1 MYLKKT
7 PSPDACIDYVG
18 LRPLALPFHLPRGF
32 EDRGAD
38 EELRCDHFP
47 NIPQLSV
54 IITKKSNLFFP
65 RTERRFDIASSAN
78 GGADNASAV
87 FVERRPR
94 QV

>member
-1 MYLKKT
+1 M

-54 IITKKSNLFFP
+54 IVKKSNLFFSQD
-65 RTERRFDIASSAN
+65 RA
-78 GGADNASAV
+78 
-87 FVERRPR
+87 
-94 QV
+94 